1 MNLRKTNFLSV
12 AIFFLLSIVI
22 TLFIQG
28 CGENYTPKPRGYP
41 RIVYPERA
49 YQPYQNSDCPFS
61 FDYPTYASSKK
72 DSLFFNKENTNPC
85 WLDISMPA
93 LNAAIHLSYKEI
105 DSKENTLPKLI
116 EDAHKL
122 NSKHFIRADYSEDSL
137 IITPNKVY
145 GMYHKVGGNAAS
157 STHFYLTDSLKHF
170 IWGALYFKNTP
181 NKDSIAPIVRFVRKD
196 IDHLLTTFKW
206 E

>member
-1 MNLRKTNFLSV
+1 MS
-12 AIFFLLSIVI
+12 ILLLI
-22 TLFIQG
+22 LFQA
-28 CGENYTPKPRGYP
+28 CSENYTPKPRGYP
-41 RIVYPERA
+41 RVTYPEQS
-49 YQPYQNSDCPFS
+49 YQDYQNTDCPFS
-61 FDYPTYASSKK
+61 FEYPAYANSIE
-72 DSLFFNKENTNPC
+72 DSLFFNKKNTHPC
-85 WLDISMPA
+85 WLDISIPNF
-93 LNAAIHLSYKEI
+93 NASIHLSYKEI
-105 DSKENTLPKLI
+105 DNQNTLPKLI

-196 IDHLLTTFKW
+196 IDHLLTTFEWK
-206 E
+206 